1 MNKPLFFVAL
11 LGAFA
16 LGVGS
21 HLLWPEP
28 SDNAEPSKTSDEKE
42 PLYWVAPMDDS
53 YRRDGPG
60 KSPMG
65 MDLVPVYEEGGGSEA
80 SPGTVRI
87 SPDVVNNLGVRTG
100 KAEKGRFRSE
110 INTVGYVQY
119 DEDQAVHIHS
129 RVEGWIE
136 RLMVKAEGDPV
147 TRGEPL
153 YEIYSP
159 TLVNAQEEFLLA
171 LKRGNDNMVQAS
183 ARRLRALNVPEET
196 IETIRNKRK
205 VFQTITINAPQSGV
219 VDNLNV
225 REGFFI
231 QPSRTVM
238 SIGVLDE
245 VWVVGE
251 VFQSDAARIEE
262 GDRVTLTSDF
272 LPGRK
277 WEGQVNYI
285 YPSLDKTTNT
295 LRVRTRFDNPEQ
307 RLKVNMFAQL
317 TIHQRDSE
325 QTLLVPR
332 EALIRTGHQDRVVL
346 AMGEGRF
353 KSVEV
358 KLGRVGTHKAEI
370 LNGLK
375 AGDRIVTSAQFLLDS
390 ESSKTSDFQ
399 RMHHGAKAT
408 PDQGKGK
415 SDGAVKS
422 MDHSENGGGHD

>member
-1 MNKPLFFVAL
+1 MNKVLSIIAVL
-11 LGAFA
+11 VLGGVLGAGGYAWFGA
-16 LGVGS
+16 G
-21 HLLWPEP
+21 PA
-28 SDNAEPSKTSDEKE
+28 SDGDAQNEGKGE
-42 PLYWVAPMDDS
+42 PLYWVAPMDAN
-53 YRRDGPG
+53 YKRDKPG

-65 MDLVPVYEEGGGSEA
+65 MDLVPVYEEGGGPEA
-80 SPGTVRI
+80 SPGTVKI
-87 SPDVVNNLGVRTG
+87 SPDVINNLGVRTG

-129 RVEGWIE
+129 RVEGWSE

-219 VDNLNV
+219 IDNLNV

-238 SIGVLDE
+238 SIGVLNE
-245 VWVVGE
+245 VWAVGE
-251 VFQSDAARIEE
+251 VFQSDAARIEV
-262 GDRVTLTSDF
+262 GDPVTMTSNY
-272 LPGRK
+272 LPGK
-277 WEGQVNYI
+277 SWEGHVDYI
-285 YPSLDKTTNT
+285 YPSLDETTNT
-295 LRVRTRFDNPEQ
+295 LRFRTRIDNPGQ

-317 TIHQRDSE
+317 AIHQKSAE
-325 QTLLVPR
+325 QTLLIPR
-332 EALIRTGHQDRVVL
+332 EALIRTGHQNRAVL
-346 AMGEGRF
+346 ALGEGRF

-358 KLGRVGTHKAEI
+358 EVGRVGTHKAEI
-370 LNGLK
+370 LEGLK
-375 AGDRIVTSAQFLLDS
+375 AGDRIATSAQFLLDS

-399 RMHHGAKAT
+399 RMHHGEKAT
-408 PDQGKGK
+408 PGQGKGDG
-415 SDGAVKS
+415 DGAMKS
-422 MDHSENGGGHD
+422 MDHSSQGD